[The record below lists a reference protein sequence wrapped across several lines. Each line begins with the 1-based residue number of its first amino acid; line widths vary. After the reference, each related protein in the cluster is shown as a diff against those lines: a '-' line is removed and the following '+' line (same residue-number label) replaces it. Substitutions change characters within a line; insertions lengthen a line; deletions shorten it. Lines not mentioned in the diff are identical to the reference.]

1 VAMTL
6 ERSLIM
12 VMTRAAAVAM
22 VGVGLAAS
30 GVLLSQSWSGAPAS
44 PSAPVTT
51 AATSMPLDEVVV
63 RAADKAVLVQLC
75 VDGLG
80 DPEANAYYQRARAAV
95 PSLAEGIGADCRLDS
110 SAP

>member
-1 VAMTL
+1 MTL
-6 ERSLIM
+6 ERGLVM
-12 VMTRAAAVAM
+12 VVTRAAAVAV

-30 GVLLSQSWSGAPAS
+30 GVLLGQSWSGAPAS

-51 AATSMPLDEVVV
+51 AARSMPMDEVVV

-75 VDGLG
+75 LDGLG
-80 DPEANAYYQRARAAV
+80 DPEANAYYQRARAAL
-95 PSLAEGIGADCRLDS
+95 PSLAEGIGADCRLDP